1 MIKHLQGRRSAGFTL
16 IEMMITVAILGILA
30 AVALPSYQSQMVRTR
45 RAAATGCVMELAQF
59 MERVYA
65 ANIRYD
71 QDAGAATALPATP
84 CRKDLNGIYT
94 FSFDSGQPQART
106 YTLLAVPAGAQAT
119 RDADCGSLSI
129 NQANVKAISGTKA
142 VAQCWR

>member
-1 MIKHLQGRRSAGFTL
+1 
-16 IEMMITVAILGILA
+16 MMITVAILGILA
-30 AVALPSYQSQMVRTR
+30 AVALPSYQSQIVRTR

-71 QDAGAATALPATP
+71 QDAGSATALPSTP
-84 CRKDLNGIYT
+84 CRADLSGIYS
-94 FSFDSGQPQART
+94 FSFDSNQPQART
-106 YTLLAVPAGAQAT
+106 YTLLAVPAGTQAT
-119 RDADCGSLSI
+119 RDAGCGTLSI
-129 NQANVKAISGTKA
+129 NQANLKTVSGTKG